1 MARSTTWD
9 ERWAEFSLLAPIIGS
24 HIRRIGLVRTAAGG
38 LPMYLAIP
46 FLVMIAVGGCLVG
59 YQWLLR
65 PILGLP
71 RVRWRDHVVVDR
83 HRIDALSWFDKFNC
97 MLCAVANGLCTMVNM
112 ELDHLA
118 AAHVRSPL
126 RRGAAGLLAVAVLP
140 LGLAFELLGV
150 RIVYDVLVSRPLGM
164 HRTTSREALDALRA
178 GGFASGWGS
187 FGRAMIRFH
196 KQTFL
201 RFSLALEQ
209 IESSWCPLRH
219 FETREGIVYPEH
231 HARFFGPAEID
242 AMRELL
248 STVGTVSPR
257 RPTW

>member
-1 MARSTTWD
+1 
-9 ERWAEFSLLAPIIGS
+9 
-24 HIRRIGLVRTAAGG
+24 
-38 LPMYLAIP
+38 
-46 FLVMIAVGGCLVG
+46 
-59 YQWLLR
+59 
-65 PILGLP
+65 
-71 RVRWRDHVVVDR
+71 
-83 HRIDALSWFDKFNC
+83 
-97 MLCAVANGLCTMVNM
+97 MVNK

-118 AAHVRSPL
+118 AARVTAPL
-126 RRGAAGLLAVAVLP
+126 RRAAAALLALAVLP

-164 HRTTSREALDALRA
+164 HRTTSREALAALAA
-178 GGFASGWGS
+178 GDFAGHWGS

-231 HARFFGPAEID
+231 HAHFFGPAEID
-242 AMRELL
+242 AMRETL